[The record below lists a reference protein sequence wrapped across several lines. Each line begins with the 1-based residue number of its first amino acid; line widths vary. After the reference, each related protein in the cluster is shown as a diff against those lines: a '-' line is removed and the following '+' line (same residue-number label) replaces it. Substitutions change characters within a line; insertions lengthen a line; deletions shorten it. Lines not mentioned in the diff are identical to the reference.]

1 MAMVSSHLAYLK
13 VLDFLSEHFNEMVGS
28 DMVRDLAGWLC
39 DLGKWAHI
47 VDNKGFVSQ
56 NKLRFLPSTTDTRY
70 RPFWEAPCP
79 HYLIRDY
86 NVQWDDC
93 RWF

>member
-1 MAMVSSHLAYLK
+1 MAMVSSCLAYLK

-39 DLGKWAHI
+39 DLGKWAH
-47 VDNKGFVSQ
+47 NKGFVSQ
-56 NKLRFLPSTTDTRY
+56 NKPQVLTLYHWHQISTFLVDAS
-70 RPFWEAPCP
+70 CP
-79 HYLIRDY
+79 HYFSRDY
-86 NVQWDDC
+86 NVQWFDC